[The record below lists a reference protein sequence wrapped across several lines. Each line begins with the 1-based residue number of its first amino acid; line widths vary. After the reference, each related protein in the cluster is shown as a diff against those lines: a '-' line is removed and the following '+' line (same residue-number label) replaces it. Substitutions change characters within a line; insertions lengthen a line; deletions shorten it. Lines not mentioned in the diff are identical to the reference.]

1 MGRGGKKKQTPAWS
15 PLPPSSEES
24 EMTPAAAPPLSASA
38 KALEFERRFQQLI
51 QGTIIELD
59 DEKRSEASKLLETV
73 KEWLIEGEEETHLH
87 VSMSLSNTFLQQ
99 LALYIPPFILPK
111 LVNLFNINKE
121 LNQCVR
127 ALGTSCLI
135 LMVCSPMMY

>member
-1 MGRGGKKKQTPAWS
+1 MGRGGKKKQTPARS

-24 EMTPAAAPPLSASA
+24 EMTPAVAPPLLASA

-73 KEWLIEGEEETHLH
+73 KEA
-87 VSMSLSNTFLQQ
+87 N
-99 LALYIPPFILPK
+99 
-111 LVNLFNINKE
+111 
-121 LNQCVR
+121 
-127 ALGTSCLI
+127 
-135 LMVCSPMMY
+135 